1 MAEHPAHLC
10 PTCLLDG
17 PCGASPSNT
26 LGRGLDHCQVRKLQG
41 FRKSFRN
48 GPVIKCL
55 LWGRA
60 EFGKHGSLCRVPALP
75 AECILVTEGAPGA
88 VKRALPHSMVPQSQ
102 VHLVLTVVSKIFREH
117 SSFEG

>member
-17 PCGASPSNT
+17 PCGASSNT
-26 LGRGLDHCQVRKLQG
+26 LGRGLEHCRVRKLQG
-41 FRKSFRN
+41 FRKIFKN

-60 EFGKHGSLCRVPALP
+60 EFGKYGSLCRVPALP
-75 AECILVTEGAPGA
+75 VECIQVTESTPGT
-88 VKRALPHSMVPQSQ
+88 VRWALPHSTVPQSQ
-102 VHLVLTVVSKIFREH
+102 VHLVVTVVSKIFREH